1 VDLACKQPGC
11 KISQGGKCL
20 EGRELDKCPYV
31 IRAQVDGPALA
42 TPPSVVESLDAV
54 DLPSG
59 RDLTL
64 AEANRITSVNLSR
77 LIVLAGAVGS
87 GKTTL
92 LGSIYDQFQEGPFAG
107 YAFGGSQTLVGLEL
121 RCHSSRTSSGRD
133 DPDTER
139 TKPGQD
145 NNLLHLR
152 VRRLEGDL
160 RARDLLFSDIA
171 GETFKALLD
180 ASTATLPISLMASA
194 DHVALLLDGEKIAN
208 RALRAQVR
216 STGETFLR
224 SATDAKLRRPI
235 RPPRWSTSPRRRS
248 ISNVS
253 TRIGSV
259 GCASSTSPH
268 VARPR
273 RAILRLYSS
282 PGSRRRD
289 SRSPGDRR
297 HQCRCVASLIGSVHS
312 SEGAR
317 PCGKASSS

>member
-224 SATDAKLRRPI
+224 SATDAKLLGPHSRVDVVFAKWDVVMASPDKTAALEYVERLYKDRLGRLCFFNIAARGPTAKGDLAPLFESWVQEARLPIARRPAAPMPV
-235 RPPRWSTSPRRRS
+235 RREFDRFSPQ
-248 ISNVS
+248 
-253 TRIGSV
+253 
-259 GCASSTSPH
+259 
-268 VARPR
+268 
-273 RAILRLYSS
+273 L
-282 PGSRRRD
+282 
-289 SRSPGDRR
+289 
-297 HQCRCVASLIGSVHS
+297 
-312 SEGAR
+312 
-317 PCGKASSS
+317 